1 LTTFTQVKISLVRLL
16 QYRQPHFSVSR
27 TFNQQHSTQ
36 GENNMPDVIPMLSYE
51 NGTAALDWLARVFGF
66 VELQR
71 MVTPDGILAHGEM
84 QAGDG
89 IIMLATP
96 SPDYQSPKTHREN
109 CAAAKALSAYPWI
122 IDGVLVQ
129 VDSVDEHYK
138 RAKAGGA
145 AILSEPEAGPPAR
158 RYRVEDFEG
167 HRWMFMERE

>member
-1 LTTFTQVKISLVRLL
+1 MT
-16 QYRQPHFSVSR
+16 
-27 TFNQQHSTQ
+27 
-36 GENNMPDVIPMLSYE
+36 DVIPMLSYE
-51 NGTAALDWLARVFGF
+51 NGTAALDWLSRVFGF

-71 MVTPDGILAHGEM
+71 MVTPEGILAHGEM

-109 CAAAKALSAYPWI
+109 CAAAKAWSVYPWI

-145 AILSEPEAGPPAR
+145 
-158 RYRVEDFEG
+158 
-167 HRWMFMERE
+167 